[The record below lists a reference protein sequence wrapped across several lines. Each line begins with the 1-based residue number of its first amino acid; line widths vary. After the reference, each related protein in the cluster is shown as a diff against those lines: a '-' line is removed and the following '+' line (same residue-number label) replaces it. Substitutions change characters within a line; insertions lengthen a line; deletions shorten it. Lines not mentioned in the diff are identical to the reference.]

1 MIVSSMDRSEAG
13 VVTYWGENKVVA
25 LKSPEIV
32 VHSST
37 SGMSLNSQNQGNL
50 VAPTSPYL
58 IR

>member
-1 MIVSSMDRSEAG
+1 MDRSEAG